1 MHNGNPAAK
10 KLFKTSAVGLKGDS
24 ARDKEIEVRKN
35 LTHRRFAANL
45 EKALKVHLHPGR
57 NARNERHGGVQGL
70 ANHGFNFLLP
80 VFDAVCLPRGLAV
93 FLKVGGHKVC
103 GNSAQSAGRDSV
115 FVFEH
120 GAALQKDHA
129 AVDHFAAA
137 GGAHVGKEGVAC
149 RGDVVGHGLFSQGN
163 VLGPGGGS
171 AGFGKVGRPSGP
183 KNVGFARNHAVD
195 VGP

>member
-1 MHNGNPAAK
+1 M
-10 KLFKTSAVGLKGDS
+10 
-24 ARDKEIEVRKN
+24 
-35 LTHRRFAANL
+35 
-45 EKALKVHLHPGR
+45 
-57 NARNERHGGVQGL
+57 
-70 ANHGFNFLLP
+70 
-80 VFDAVCLPRGLAV
+80 
-93 FLKVGGHKVC
+93 C

-163 VLGPGGGS
+163 VLSPGGGS

-183 KNVGFARNHAVD
+183 KNVGFAGDYAVN